1 MTKVTPQNQLFWAA
15 NLLTAPD
22 IQPGSNCYA
31 QEGRIEPAERNMG
44 KRLTLIVADHHHVVR
59 DSVAA
64 LLQTQP
70 DMQVVAAATAGT
82 QVAELV
88 RQYRPDVLLLELDL
102 PESSG
107 FEVLR
112 TLGQEGLSRPTLI
125 LTASDNEVDY
135 VQAVRLGAS
144 GLVLKRDS
152 PEKLF
157 QAIRDV
163 AAGQLAFS
171 NEIAQQVVSWMA
183 GERAR
188 PPVRGL
194 HRLSERERGVAELV
208 ARGLRNREIAAQLN
222 ISENTVKRHLQSIF
236 SKTGAHDRVE
246 LAAMAAAQKAEAA

>member
-1 MTKVTPQNQLFWAA
+1 M
-15 NLLTAPD
+15 
-22 IQPGSNCYA
+22 S
-31 QEGRIEPAERNMG
+31 
-44 KRLTLIVADHHHVVR
+44 KRLTVMLADHHQVVR
-59 DSVAA
+59 DSLAN
-64 LLQTQP
+64 LLEMQS
-70 DMQVVAAATAGT
+70 DMQVVAVAGAGS
-82 QVAELV
+82 QVPEMV
-88 RQYRPDVLLLELDL
+88 QRHRPDVLVLELDL
-102 PESSG
+102 PEATG
-107 FEVLR
+107 LEVLR
-112 TLGQEGLSRPTLI
+112 TLGQAGLSLPTLI

-157 QAIRDV
+157 QTIRSV

-183 GERAR
+183 GERTR

-194 HRLSERERGVAELV
+194 QRLSERERAVAVLV
-208 ARGLRNREIAAQLN
+208 TRGLRNREIGAQLN

-246 LAAMAAAQKAEAA
+246 LAAMTAQQTAEAA

>member
-1 MTKVTPQNQLFWAA
+1 
-15 NLLTAPD
+15 
-22 IQPGSNCYA
+22 
-31 QEGRIEPAERNMG
+31 MG
-44 KRLTLIVADHHHVVR
+44 KRVAVILADHHQVVR
-59 DSVAA
+59 DSIAA
-64 LLQTQP
+64 LLGTQA
-70 DMQVVAAATAGT
+70 DIQVVASAANGN
-82 QVAELV
+82 QVADLV
-88 RQYRPDVLLLELDL
+88 QRHRPDVLVLELDL

-112 TLGQEGLSRPTLI
+112 TLGQAGLSVPTLI
-125 LTASDNEVDY
+125 LTGSDNEVDY

-157 QAIRDV
+157 DAIRSV

-188 PPVRGL
+188 PLVRGL
-194 HRLSERERGVAELV
+194 QRLSEREHTVVVLV

-246 LAAMAAAQKAEAA
+246 LAALAAEQKAEAA